1 MFLFVLHMFF
11 IQSQINN
18 RRCSTD
24 LFSLFLLV
32 FLVALP
38 AETHVRD
45 TCFQLFVSL
54 RLELKK
60 DSESIHSSVNIHAL

>member
-24 LFSLFLLV
+24 LLLV